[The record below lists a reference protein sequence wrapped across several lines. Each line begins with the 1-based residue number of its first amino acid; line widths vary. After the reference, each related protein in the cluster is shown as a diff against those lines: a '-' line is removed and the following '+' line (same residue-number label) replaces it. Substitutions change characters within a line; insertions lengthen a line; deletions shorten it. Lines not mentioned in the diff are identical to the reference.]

1 DLVLAMLWASA
12 SAGSGQPIDP
22 IDPQYQYGVNMAR
35 QICGSIAAELRD
47 RWLYYDN
54 FRSYRITLS
63 VGGPVESYGCTIA
76 ATHMNTGEVREVRV
90 DIDRREGS
98 ERFSYRFIPELRSE
112 EHTSELQ
119 SRENLVCRL
128 LLEKKNE
135 RRSQSSLST

>member
-1 DLVLAMLWASA
+1 MGALRRLVAVLGILWTAAASA
-12 SAGSGQPIDP
+12 SGRPIDP
-22 IDPQYQYGVNMAR
+22 NDDLYKYGVNMAR

-76 ATHMNTGEVREVRV
+76 ATQINTGEVREVRV

-98 ERFSYRFIPELRSE
+98 ERFSYRIIPELGMFPGCRE
-112 EHTSELQ
+112 EQMLDCVPKQ
-119 SRENLVCRL
+119 
-128 LLEKKNE
+128 
-135 RRSQSSLST
+135 

>member
-1 DLVLAMLWASA
+1 MRAGTPRLLAVLAMLWASA

-22 IDPQYQYGVNMAR
+22 NDPQYQYGVNMAR

-76 ATHMNTGEVREVRV
+76 ATQINTGEVREVRV

-98 ERFSYRFIPELRSE
+98 ERFSYRIIPELGMFPGCRE
-112 EHTSELQ
+112 EQMLDCVPG
-119 SRENLVCRL
+119 R
-128 LLEKKNE
+128 
-135 RRSQSSLST
+135 